1 MTSENEELEEY
12 NFQVQGVTT
21 EKLARII
28 NEAAGEDI
36 RFKRFKVPRLTKSLK
51 VFGRKEYKTTTSTLG
66 DVYLF
71 DGSAWE
77 DYCEYKEIKKGKK
90 RKYPLY
96 SARDELTEFKGL
108 YAQDLFSAVINM
120 VIGIGIEIII
130 LAAGYF
136 LGLALTWIIAN
147 IITKGAYKQ
156 RKEIMYLVVEFK
168 KEKDEHVKKAIE
180 KIVRAI
186 IAEGGYVKPVTKKT
200 FVVKGDLG
208 EYNNQF
214 IEAYTKYFNL
224 GNAILIVSFS
234 FLGFLALLKFG
245 GQFVFSAQQM
255 VTVNYIFMIG
265 YVIWLAVLLGVSF
278 LIYGEARIRAIY
290 NSVKSNEWLF

>member
-1 MTSENEELEEY
+1 MASKNEDKGEY
-12 NFQVQGVTT
+12 NFQVQGISTQ
-21 EKLARII
+21 ELARII
-28 NEAAGEDI
+28 MEVTGEDI

-96 SARDELTEFKGL
+96 SARDELTELEGL

-120 VIGIGIEIII
+120 VISIGIGIII
-130 LAAGYF
+130 LATGYF

-147 IITKGAYKQ
+147 IITKGAYK
-156 RKEIMYLVVEFK
+156 RRREITYLVVEFK
-168 KEKDEHVKKAIE
+168 KEKEENVKKAIE
-180 KIVRAI
+180 KIYRAV

-200 FVVKGDLG
+200 FVVKGELE

-245 GQFVFSAQQM
+245 GQFVLTAQQM
-255 VTVNYIFMIG
+255 ITVNYIFMIG
-265 YVIWLAVLLGVSF
+265 YVLWLVALLGVSF
-278 LIYGEARIRAIY
+278 LLYGEAKIRAIY
-290 NSVKSNEWLF
+290 NNVKRNEWLF